1 MNKLT
6 VQLPL
11 LKDQWAATLLQAL
24 YNQHPYLIVDSA
36 KVNINDYALDD
47 GVIGIIYVTMQ
58 NHRFGIPCIIRNGEA
73 YPFDILLLPN
83 GNVELLNKNN
93 YEKLIAEIY
102 QIATPAPKLD
112 TIADLFTPKTSGH
125 LPIDQVMTLD
135 ELTKQ
140 SSYRTLVFSEYDP
153 EEFIKTAKEVFN
165 VLPDAIKKF
174 AKDLN
179 LRYSKKDEDYTDDI
193 TEFEILEKTAGY
205 QFIFYNLNKKVKE
218 YVKGKGGLEKIAE
231 NFDINDEELELL
243 QRTKYAKFKKNA
255 TDFYIDHEIT
265 EKPKITIIKMAGDKE
280 VRDNVDFLI
289 KPSEPK
295 VGTRMVFFEKGAND
309 ELYFTEPIYITKVE
323 KDKLEGYSSEGFVK
337 LKETD
342 KNFIKNAAVPESKTY
357 LLSTNALPFEAVDKK
372 QYDVSNKYQQLLKT
386 ASYNKLKIHKAPSAY
401 IVDDSKILKNLND
414 VDVYLMKE
422 AGFDARDTLYIN
434 QHLESLPPSNSIVIN
449 YKHND
454 HEKIAEHKDETIE
467 IPKEDKKALIKFATY
482 YLHANEQGLF
492 KLAQTPKET
501 KSNQKQKGTQPQEQV
516 MTSRELLDYALKQD
530 PDEAIAYNLLE
541 LTASKKLNVS
551 ELIMQYQLLENS
563 KNVLIKLLL
572 QAEVGLLPIK
582 FDIVRNALIALE
594 NLLLSIEYLVN
605 QSQTTEK

>member
-1 MNKLT
+1 
-6 VQLPL
+6 
-11 LKDQWAATLLQAL
+11 
-24 YNQHPYLIVDSA
+24 
-36 KVNINDYALDD
+36 
-47 GVIGIIYVTMQ
+47 
-58 NHRFGIPCIIRNGEA
+58 
-73 YPFDILLLPN
+73 
-83 GNVELLNKNN
+83 
-93 YEKLIAEIY
+93 
-102 QIATPAPKLD
+102 
-112 TIADLFTPKTSGH
+112 
-125 LPIDQVMTLD
+125 
-135 ELTKQ
+135 
-140 SSYRTLVFSEYDP
+140 
-153 EEFIKTAKEVFN
+153 
-165 VLPDAIKKF
+165 
-174 AKDLN
+174 
-179 LRYSKKDEDYTDDI
+179 
-193 TEFEILEKTAGY
+193 
-205 QFIFYNLNKKVKE
+205 
-218 YVKGKGGLEKIAE
+218 
-231 NFDINDEELELL
+231 
-243 QRTKYAKFKKNA
+243 
-255 TDFYIDHEIT
+255 
-265 EKPKITIIKMAGDKE
+265 ITIIKMAGDKE

-454 HEKIAEHKDETIE
+454 HEKIAEHNDNTIE
-467 IPKEDKKALIKFATY
+467 MSKEDKKALIKFATY
-482 YLHANEQGLF
+482 YLQATEQGLL
-492 KLAQTPKET
+492 KIAQTPKET
-501 KSNQKQKGTQPQEQV
+501 KSQEQV
-516 MTSRELLDYALKQD
+516 MTSRELLDYALRQD

-605 QSQTTEK
+605 QNQTTEK